1 MTPLQLSD
9 IKKIQLD
16 ILRTVDS
23 FCRERGL
30 RYSLAYGS
38 LIGAVRHGGFIP
50 WDDDIDLL
58 MPRADYDRLTDEFN
72 DAAPAGLRLHCLA
85 SDNSY
90 AAVYAKIEDTS
101 TVLVEK
107 SSTKPIGVNIDI
119 FPIDPLFDS
128 HIESARYVDAMKRLK
143 LLYRSKIVRP
153 TKKNSFAKKI
163 GIIAAKMVSLPFTA
177 RSLALKIDR
186 KMRGGQPGAKYS
198 GYAGSTIGS
207 RDIFESTLFENIRRI
222 RFEDTEAMAI
232 AGYDTYLRAI
242 YGDYMQ
248 LPPEGERC
256 SPHTI
261 VEVYRK

>member
-1 MTPLQLSD
+1 MTALQEHQAVLLELLRE
-9 IKKIQLD
+9 LD
-16 ILRTVDS
+16 RVCTAHNIPYVLFAGTA
-23 FCRERGL
+23 L
-30 RYSLAYGS
+30 
-38 LIGAVRHGGFIP
+38 GAARHRGFIP

-186 KMRGGQPGAKYS
+186 KMRGGQPGAKFS